1 MRERGGLR
9 VFQRLAGRTLVALD
23 GTEYFCSHKLSCPQ
37 FLTRKGAN
45 WPKKG
50 GVGYFLPK
58 VPRML
63 LIWLMLMGCPL
74 VCFARFCDTFRDV
87 LARVERCGRGFG
99 KGKDKDGPAL
109 VVFHPCLANSKY
121 GQGHGKGRAPVFSS
135 GLDEFSDVFLHGV
148 CPPGD
153 YFYCALSG
161 VNGMQSWP
169 AYFCG
174 ISGLFCWVWRVVRE
188 LGGLTR
194 LSPQAI
200 RPAFIVHGP
209 SGTNA
214 ANAIPAQLATAACS
228 GCFFLDRLGLRHAG
242 RLHETVRPT
251 PKDAGER
258 SLDSRSGN

>member
-23 GTEYFCSHKLSCPQ
+23 GTEYFCSQKLSCPQ

-63 LIWLMLMGCPL
+63 LIWLMLMGCTL

-121 GQGHGKGRAPVFSS
+121 GQGHGKGRAP
-135 GLDEFSDVFLHGV
+135 GRGV
-148 CPPGD
+148 QRTPAILWRPLRFFG
-153 YFYCALSG
+153 YFDPWKLISRRLILLCAIWS
-161 VNGMQSWP
+161 
-169 AYFCG
+169 
-174 ISGLFCWVWRVVRE
+174 
-188 LGGLTR
+188 
-194 LSPQAI
+194 
-200 RPAFIVHGP
+200 
-209 SGTNA
+209 
-214 ANAIPAQLATAACS
+214 
-228 GCFFLDRLGLRHAG
+228 
-242 RLHETVRPT
+242 
-251 PKDAGER
+251 
-258 SLDSRSGN
+258 